1 MATKTDHDL
10 QSYLDALARCGV
22 RTKAAR
28 AAGMTYA
35 TVRKY
40 IEEDEDF
47 AKAEAIAFE
56 EAADFLET
64 AAWDRATEGYVQTV
78 TEYRKNKD
86 GEDEEIERKRFYP
99 PSDSLL
105 TTLLKASRPD
115 KFADRSKSEVT
126 GKDGERLLDDT
137 ATAAKLASIFANAKE
152 RREADVGDDPLFT

>member
-56 EAADFLET
+56 EAADYLET
-64 AAWDRATEGYVQTV
+64 CAWDRATEGYVMV
-78 TEYRKNKD
+78 EEHEDDD
-86 GEDEEIERKRFYP
+86 GTIKTRKRYIA
-99 PSDSLL
+99 PSVSLL

-115 KFADRSKSEVT
+115 KFADRVKSEVT

-137 ATAAKLASIFANAKE
+137 ATAAKLASILANAKE

>member
-10 QSYLDALARCGV
+10 QAYLDALARCGV

-28 AAGMTYA
+28 AAGMRYA

-40 IEEDEDF
+40 IEEDPVF
-47 AKAEAIAFE
+47 AEAEAVAFE
-56 EAADFLET
+56 EAADHLET
-64 AAWDRATEGYVQTV
+64 CAWDRATEGYVLVEEHDTEDDDGNTV
-78 TEYRKNKD
+78 TKT
-86 GEDEEIERKRFYP
+86 RKRYIA

-115 KFADRSKSEVT
+115 KFADRSKAEVT

-137 ATAAKLASIFANAKE
+137 ATAARLASIFAGARE
-152 RREADVGDDPLFT
+152 RKEADVLNDPLFQ

>member
-10 QSYLDALARCGV
+10 QAYLDALARCGV

-28 AAGMTYA
+28 AAGMRYA

-40 IEEDEDF
+40 IEEDRQF
-47 AKAEAIAFE
+47 AEAEAIAFE
-56 EAADFLET
+56 EAADHLET
-64 AAWDRATEGYVQTV
+64 CAWDRATEGYVLV
-78 TEYRKNKD
+78 EEHED
-86 GEDEEIERKRFYP
+86 DLGEVKTRKRYIA

-137 ATAAKLASIFANAKE
+137 ATAARLASIFANARE
-152 RREADVGDDPLFT
+152 RKEADVDNDPLFQ